1 MNFRV
6 LGIVSAQGEGRAVA
20 LDGSKQ
26 RTVLAALL
34 LAQGTLVTDERLTT
48 LLWGYEPPSTS
59 TKQLYTYVSRLRTR
73 LGDAV
78 RLERNGRGYV
88 LDIGS
93 AFFDWAVFRRLVETG
108 GSDMRASRYPEA
120 ERRFADAL
128 VLWNGPVLT
137 GVTERFA
144 EAEGPR
150 LAEARLVALEG
161 HAEAALAMGGHAEV
175 VPSLMR
181 EVAQHPVHER
191 LRGQLMTALYRCG
204 RQADALAVYES
215 GCHILAEELGIDPGP
230 ALRTLRQQILTNALP
245 SPAVG
250 GPAIRM
256 TTPRADTEVAS
267 MPEQAFGSEVV
278 RASAAEWK
286 AEASWASATDAHPW
300 FAAGAVLAAEMPSG
314 PLGMGPGPR
323 TDADAPT
330 APGEARDGAW
340 QAVVPAEVPA
350 APGDFTGRLREVEE
364 VVAALGGQRDVV
376 ITGAPGTGK
385 SVLAHHVAERC
396 RDTFPDGR
404 LYGDLGSARDPHE
417 VLGWFLRA
425 LGTAPSDLPTTLD
438 ERVQLYRTRSAGRRL
453 LVVLDGARDD
463 SQVRPLLPGA
473 GASRTVVTGVPAS
486 LGSLEGT
493 RLVRLGPLAPDEA
506 VRLLAAVAGPERIA
520 AEHEAA
526 LRIAELCYRVPLA
539 LRIAAVRLAARPQW
553 SAAHLAA
560 RLEPEEHR
568 LAELRFGS
576 LDAGAGTR
584 AVLRELPPEL
594 LKAFTVLAA
603 AGPDGITAVD
613 AAVLLGTSVEDA
625 EEVLGQLADVRLL
638 EGRTSD
644 GRHRPHYRVAPLARL
659 VVGELGTPEP
669 SVA

>member
-6 LGIVSAQGEGRAVA
+6 LGIVSADGDGRAVA

-34 LAQGTLVTDERLTT
+34 LAQGSLVTDERLTT

-78 RLERNGRGYV
+78 RLERNGRGYL
-88 LDIGS
+88 LDIGG

-108 GSDMRASRYPEA
+108 GNDMRAGRYTEA
-120 ERRFADAL
+120 ERRFAGAL

-137 GVTERFA
+137 GVTERFV

-181 EVAQHPVHER
+181 EVAQHPLHER
-191 LRGQLMTALYRCG
+191 LRGQLMTALYHCG

-215 GCHILAEELGIDPGP
+215 GCHILAEDLGIDPGP

-245 SPAVG
+245 PPAVG

-256 TTPRADTEVAS
+256 ATPRADTQVTS
-267 MPEQAFGSEVV
+267 VPEPPFGSAVV
-278 RASAAEWK
+278 RPPAAEWK
-286 AEASWASATDAHPW
+286 AETSWAAEAPPW
-300 FAAGAVLAAEMPSG
+300 FAAGAVLAAEVSSV
-314 PLGMGPGPR
+314 PLAVGPGPR
-323 TDADAPT
+323 AEGDAP
-330 APGEARDGAW
+330 AAAGEARDGVW
-340 QAVVPAEVPA
+340 QTAVPAEVPA

-364 VVAALGGQRDVV
+364 VVAALRGQRDVV

-396 RDTFPDGR
+396 HDTFRDGR
-404 LYGDLGSARDPHE
+404 LYADLGSARDPHE

-425 LGTAPSDLPTTLD
+425 LGTAPSDLPATFD

-493 RLVRLGPLAPDEA
+493 RLVRLGPLAPGDA

-520 AEHEAA
+520 AEPEAA
-526 LRIAELCYRVPLA
+526 LRIAELCDRVPLA

-553 SAAHLAA
+553 SVAHLAT

-576 LDAGAGTR
+576 LDAGAGIR
-584 AVLRELPPEL
+584 AVLRGLPEEL

-613 AAVLLGTSVEDA
+613 AAVVLDTAVEDA
-625 EEVLGQLADVRLL
+625 EEVLGQLTDMRLL
-638 EGRTSD
+638 EGRTAD
-644 GRHRPHYRVAPLARL
+644 GSRWPHYRVAPLARL
-659 VVGELGTPEP
+659 VAGGLGTPEL